1 MTYTL
6 AAFGYLDWVV
16 IAGYMAVMIV
26 IGLFASK
33 GQKDEETY
41 FLGGR
46 KIPTWAASIS
56 VLATALSAA
65 TFIGV
70 PQNAFNGDISYMILN
85 IGGIIAAILV
95 ATLLIP
101 AFYRAGTVTI
111 YGYLGERMGSGA
123 KIAASITFF
132 FGRLLS
138 SGSRFYMIGIP
149 FALLIFGERFLNPE
163 AENLSFM
170 QRFMEQDLFMIFTLI
185 MLGIIGVVYV
195 AFGGITAV
203 IWTDVIQFFVMTG
216 AVIITIFIIF
226 NALPKGTNVIEELT
240 HAKVYEVQTV
250 DQDGNIVT
258 STDKKAD
265 TPAVEVTETAAP
277 VETHSILVQKTDDA
291 GKPVIKNKLN
301 LWDWGVSKL
310 HGFEYWKMFTF
321 IAALASILGTMA
333 SYGVDQ
339 DMVQRTMTTKSPA
352 RASWGMVSAIIFS
365 IPVVF
370 LFVIVGLLLSFY
382 YARPDLMDPATIL
395 TKETSKYV
403 FPMFLK
409 NEMPTILAGLAVAGL
424 LAAAMSTYDSA
435 VNSMSSTAV
444 TDIIA
449 PVSEKLGNKLTPK
462 QTLFFSRIMVAIV
475 GIMLTAFGILS
486 IYLARTFT
494 DLLSFALGVM
504 SYPYAG
510 LLGVFL
516 VAILTKKRGNSF
528 SAISAM
534 AVGALLVFALNNS
547 SAIWWWIDNGMV
559 WKDEWSFGTAL
570 SNMFIDTTA
579 SEWSAWTAKHT
590 IQWPYWM
597 LIATPIT
604 FFICL
609 LGKSPSHLVEA
620 TAKKE
625 AARKGILVEQ
635 EAEETVTA

>member
-6 AAFGYLDWVV
+6 AAFGTLDWFV
-16 IAGYMAVMIV
+16 ILGYMAVMV
-26 IGLFASK
+26 VVGLFASR

-70 PQNAFNGDISYMILN
+70 PQSTYNGDISYMILN

-95 ATLLIP
+95 ATMLIP
-101 AFYRAGTVTI
+101 AYYKAGTVTI
-111 YGYLGERMGSGA
+111 YGYLGQRMGSGA

-138 SGSRFYMIGIP
+138 SGSRFYMVGIP

-163 AENLSFM
+163 TESMSFM
-170 QRFMEQDLFMIFTLI
+170 ERFLEQDMFMIFTLI
-185 MLGIIGVVYV
+185 ILGIIGVVYV

-216 AVIITIFIIF
+216 AVIFAIVWIYTS
-226 NALPKGTNVIEELT
+226 LPADTDVIKELT
-240 HAKVYEVQTV
+240 EAAVYEVQQV
-250 DQDGNIVT
+250 EANVLGNAEGAPAIEDTGIVNDAL
-258 STDKKAD
+258 SAEAKGS
-265 TPAVEVTETAAP
+265 V
-277 VETHSILVQKTDDA
+277 LVQKMNEDGT
-291 GKPVIKNKLN
+291 VFTKNKLN
-301 LWDWGVSKL
+301 LWDWGISKAGEL
-310 HGFEYWKMFTF
+310 EYWKMFTF

-352 RASWGMVSAIIFS
+352 RASWGMVSAILFS

-382 YARPDLMDPATIL
+382 YARPDIMAPAEVL
-395 TKETSKYV
+395 SKETSGFV
-403 FPMFLK
+403 FPMFMK
-409 NEMPTILAGLAVAGL
+409 NEMPTIVAGLAVAGL

-449 PVSEKLGNKLTPK
+449 PIAEKMGHKLDSK
-462 QTLFFSRIMVAIV
+462 KTLFFSRIMVAIV
-475 GIMLTAFGILS
+475 GVMLTVFGVLS

-516 VAILTKKRGNSF
+516 VAVLTKKRGNSV
-528 SAISAM
+528 SAIAAM
-534 AVGALLVFALNNS
+534 VVGASLVFALNNS
-547 SAIWWWIDNGMV
+547 ATIWWWFEHGFT
-559 WKDEWSFGTAL
+559 KATPE
-570 SNMFIDTTA
+570 
-579 SEWSAWTAKHT
+579 EWTAWCEFHV

-604 FFICL
+604 FTICA
-609 LGKSPSHLVEA
+609 LGKSPEKLVRKQAEKKQIEIEEKA
-620 TAKKE
+620 EKKAAKR
-625 AARKGILVEQ
+625 AAKGQ
-635 EAEETVTA
+635 ARA

>member
-6 AAFGYLDWVV
+6 AAFGALDWLV

-26 IGLFASK
+26 VGLFASK

-70 PQNAFNGDISYMILN
+70 PQSTFNGDISYMILN

-95 ATLLIP
+95 AWMLIP
-101 AFYRAGTVTI
+101 AFYKAGTVTI
-111 YGYLGERMGSGA
+111 YGYLGQRMGSGA

-138 SGSRFYMIGIP
+138 SGSRFYMVGIP

-163 AENLSFM
+163 TENMTFM
-170 QRFMEQDLFMIFTLI
+170 QRFLEQDMFMIFTLI
-185 MLGIIGVVYV
+185 ILGIIGVVYV

-216 AVIITIFIIF
+216 AVIFAIVWIYTS
-226 NALPKGTNVIEELT
+226 LPADTDVMKELT
-240 HAKVYEVQTV
+240 QAKVFEVKQV
-250 DQDGNIVT
+250 ESGAA
-258 STDKKAD
+258 TDE
-265 TPAVEVTETAAP
+265 AVEDTGAVNDGLSESVKET
-277 VETHSILVQKTDDA
+277 VLVQKMNDDGTA
-291 GKPVIKNKLN
+291 FTKNKLN
-301 LWDWGVSKL
+301 LWDWGWSKVS
-310 HGFEYWKMFTF
+310 GFEYWKMFTF

-352 RASWGMVSAIIFS
+352 RASWGMVSAILFS

-382 YARPDLMDPATIL
+382 YARPDIMAPAEIL
-395 TKETSKYV
+395 SKETSGFV
-403 FPMFLK
+403 FPMFMK
-409 NEMPTILAGLAVAGL
+409 NEMPTIVAGLAVAGL

-449 PVSEKLGNKLTPK
+449 PVAEKLGYKLTPK

-475 GIMLTAFGILS
+475 GVMLTVFGVLS

-516 VAILTKKRGNSF
+516 VAVLTKKRGNSV
-528 SAISAM
+528 SAIAAM
-534 AVGALLVFALNNS
+534 VVGATLVFTLNNS
-547 SAIWWWIDNGMV
+547 ATVWWWLENGMAFSI
-559 WKDEWSFGTAL
+559 DGSFWNAL
-570 SNMFIDTTA
+570 LSGFVDTTPDD
-579 SEWSAWTAKHT
+579 WSAWLERHV

-604 FFICL
+604 FTICA
-609 LGKSPSHLVEA
+609 LGKSPENLVRDQAEKKQLEIEEKA
-620 TAKKE
+620 AKK
-625 AARKGILVEQ
+625 AAKV
-635 EAEETVTA
+635 AAKV